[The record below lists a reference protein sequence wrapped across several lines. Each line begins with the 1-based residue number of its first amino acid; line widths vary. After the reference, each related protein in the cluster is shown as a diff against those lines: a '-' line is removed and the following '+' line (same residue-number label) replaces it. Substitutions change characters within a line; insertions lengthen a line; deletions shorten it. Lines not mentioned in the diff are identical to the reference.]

1 MTHMSESTESLLP
14 SFESDDVDEL
24 NEVEYRSAPTDVS
37 NDWEKR
43 LEDMMKTLR
52 KSKARLERNPNGTL

>member
-1 MTHMSESTESLLP
+1 MTRMSESTESLLP
-14 SFESDDVDEL
+14 SFESDDGDAL
-24 NEVEYRSAPTDVS
+24 NEDEYRSAASDVS
-37 NDWEKR
+37 NNWEQR

>member
-1 MTHMSESTESLLP
+1 MTRMSESTESLLP
-14 SFESDDVDEL
+14 SFESDDVDAL
-24 NEVEYRSAPTDVS
+24 NEDEYRSAASDVS
-37 NDWEKR
+37 NNWEQR